1 MDQVIALH
9 RFGTK
14 YQCDTM
20 TQAVV
25 GRLHS
30 EFPCKLDDFL
40 AIYTSHL
47 THKGEEACKCG
58 TLACAPEFLIKII
71 NYAMDN
77 DLRAI
82 LAVACFL
89 ASDLSILVRNN
100 FPLPFSKPFLN
111 QRYTYIYSRPSYQES
126 PLSEVLS

>member
-1 MDQVIALH
+1 
-9 RFGTK
+9 
-14 YQCDTM
+14 M

-47 THKGEEACKCG
+47 THEGEGACKCG
-58 TLACAPEFLIKII
+58 TLACTPESLIKII

-77 DLRAI
+77 DLRVI

-89 ASDLSILVRNN
+89 ASDLSILVRNI
-100 FPLPFSKPFLN
+100 FPLPFSKLFSN
-111 QRYTYIYSRPSYQES
+111 QKLTCMYSRPSYQES
-126 PLSEVLS
+126 PLSEDLS